1 MIWKKL
7 TIDTSVEAVDL
18 ISEFLSEHSVE
29 GVMIE
34 DNVPLSED
42 DLKSMFVDIPLI
54 EGENDGTAKV
64 SCFVD
69 DSFDIDGLKADIA
82 AELIR
87 LKEFI
92 NVGSAEITVGETSD
106 DSTWQNNW
114 KQYFKPF
121 RLYDNIVILPTWEEF
136 DDIRPDDIV
145 VSIESVM
152 AFGTGTH
159 ETTKLC
165 IGQLKK
171 YLKPG
176 QSVFDI
182 GSGSGILSIISVY
195 LGAGYVHGM
204 DIDPDAVKASFENA
218 EANGFDKDRIE
229 FTCGNLL
236 DSNYIAGV
244 SKERTGDFGKQADGD
259 AEAAKNTQE
268 AVNCSAGQNVNS
280 VENCGAGQNVN
291 SVENCGAGQNAEN
304 AGSQAV
310 DRKYDIVVANILAD
324 VIMPLSAVVRPYMKE
339 DGLFITSG
347 IIDMKEEEVK
357 AELLKNGF
365 EIIDVIHMGEWVSI
379 VCK

>member
-18 ISEFLSEHSVE
+18 ISEFLSELGVE

-34 DNVPLSED
+34 DNVPLSDD
-42 DLKSMFVDIPLI
+42 DLKSMFVDIPAIL
-54 EGENDGTAKV
+54 GEDDGTAKV

-69 DSFDIDGLKADIA
+69 DSFDINSLKADIA
-82 AELIR
+82 AELVR
-87 LKEFI
+87 LEEFI
-92 NVGSAEITVGETSD
+92 DVGSKEINVSDTSD

-136 DDIRPDDIV
+136 DDIRQDDIV
-145 VSIESVM
+145 VKIESVM

-171 YLKPG
+171 YLQPG

-204 DIDPDAVKASFENA
+204 DIDPDAVKASLENA
-218 EANGFDKDRIE
+218 EANGFDRDRID

-244 SKERTGDFGKQADGD
+244 SKERTGDFAVDKRNGNADKTND
-259 AEAAKNTQE
+259 AVDDVTQND
-268 AVNCSAGQNVNS
+268 VTQNDVGQHDTKSQS
-280 VENCGAGQNVN
+280 VERQ
-291 SVENCGAGQNAEN
+291 
-304 AGSQAV
+304 
-310 DRKYDIVVANILAD
+310 YDIVVANILAD

-339 DGLFITSG
+339 NGLFITSG
-347 IIDMKEEEVK
+347 IIDTKEEEVK

-365 EIIDVIHMGEWVSI
+365 DIIDIIHMGEWVSI

>member
-18 ISEFLSEHSVE
+18 ISEFLSELGVE

-34 DNVPLSED
+34 DNVPLSDD
-42 DLKSMFVDIPLI
+42 DLKSMFVDIPAIL
-54 EGENDGTAKV
+54 GEDDGTAKV

-69 DSFDIDGLKADIA
+69 DSFDIEGLKADIA
-82 AELIR
+82 AELVR
-87 LKEFI
+87 LEEFI
-92 NVGSAEITVGETSD
+92 DVGSKEITVSDTSD

-121 RLYDNIVILPTWEEF
+121 RLYDNIVILPTWEEY
-136 DDIRPDDIV
+136 DDIKPDDIV
-145 VSIESVM
+145 VRIESVM

-171 YLKPG
+171 YLKEG

-204 DIDPDAVKASFENA
+204 DIDPDAVKASLENA
-218 EANGFDKDRIE
+218 EANGFDRNRID

-244 SKERTGDFGKQADGD
+244 SKERTGDFARIDADED
-259 AEAAKNTQE
+259 S
-268 AVNCSAGQNVNS
+268 AVNSSANNTVVEDSDSSTEKQRFENS
-280 VENCGAGQNVN
+280 A
-291 SVENCGAGQNAEN
+291 
-304 AGSQAV
+304 
-310 DRKYDIVVANILAD
+310 DRQYDIVVANILAD

-339 DGLFITSG
+339 NGLFITSG
-347 IIDMKEEEVK
+347 IIDTKEEEVK
-357 AELLKNGF
+357 TELLKNGF
-365 EIIDVIHMGEWVSI
+365 DIIDVIHMGEWVSI

>member
-18 ISEFLSEHSVE
+18 ISEFLSELGVE

-42 DLKSMFVDIPLI
+42 DLKSMFVDIPAI
-54 EGENDGTAKV
+54 MGEDDGTARV

-69 DSFDIDGLKADIA
+69 DSFDINELKADIA
-82 AELIR
+82 AELVR
-87 LKEFI
+87 LEEFI
-92 NVGSAEITVGETSD
+92 DVGSKEISVSDTSD

-121 RLYDNIVILPTWEEF
+121 RLYDNIVILPTWEEY

-145 VSIESVM
+145 VRIESVM

-171 YLKPG
+171 YLKEG

-204 DIDPDAVKASFENA
+204 DIDPDAVKASLENA
-218 EANGFDKDRIE
+218 EANGFDRNRID

-244 SKERTGDFGKQADGD
+244 SKERTGDF
-259 AEAAKNTQE
+259 AAKKSEGGTYTNNLSNGSGNADAT
-268 AVNCSAGQNVNS
+268 S
-280 VENCGAGQNVN
+280 VSSDSG
-291 SVENCGAGQNAEN
+291 NAQTADKN
-304 AGSQAV
+304 
-310 DRKYDIVVANILAD
+310 YDIVVANILAD
-324 VIMPLSAVVRPYMKE
+324 VIMPLSAVVRPYMKK

-347 IIDMKEEEVK
+347 IIDTKEEEVK
-357 AELLKNGF
+357 TELLKNGF
-365 EIIDVIHMGEWVSI
+365 EIIDIIHMGEWVSI

>member
-1 MIWKKL
+1 
-7 TIDTSVEAVDL
+7 
-18 ISEFLSEHSVE
+18 
-29 GVMIE
+29 
-34 DNVPLSED
+34 
-42 DLKSMFVDIPLI
+42 
-54 EGENDGTAKV
+54 
-64 SCFVD
+64 
-69 DSFDIDGLKADIA
+69 
-82 AELIR
+82 
-87 LKEFI
+87 
-92 NVGSAEITVGETSD
+92 
-106 DSTWQNNW
+106 
-114 KQYFKPF
+114 
-121 RLYDNIVILPTWEEF
+121 
-136 DDIRPDDIV
+136 
-145 VSIESVM
+145 
-152 AFGTGTH
+152 
-159 ETTKLC
+159 KLC

-218 EANGFDKDRIE
+218 EANGFDRDRIE

-244 SKERTGDFGKQADGD
+244 SKERTGDY
-259 AEAAKNTQE
+259 AKN
-268 AVNCSAGQNVNS
+268 AASDD
-280 VENCGAGQNVN
+280 
-291 SVENCGAGQNAEN
+291 N
-304 AGSQAV
+304 AGSGSNSVADNTADGQNNTVSGQNNAA
-310 DRKYDIVVANILAD
+310 DRQYDIVVANILAD
-324 VIMPLSAVVRPYMKE
+324 VIMPLSAVVRPYMKK